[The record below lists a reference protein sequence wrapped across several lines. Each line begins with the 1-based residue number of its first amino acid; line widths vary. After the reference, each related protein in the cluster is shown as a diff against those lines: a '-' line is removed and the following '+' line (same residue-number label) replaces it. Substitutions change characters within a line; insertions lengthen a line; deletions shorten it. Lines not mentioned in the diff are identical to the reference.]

1 MIRVMIVEDEPHAI
15 RRLQRLIE
23 RNADDFQVVAT
34 AFDGRD
40 ALEQMENTECDV
52 VFTDMRMPVM
62 DGVELMQILN
72 QKYPE
77 CMRVVLSG
85 YQDFE
90 YMSSA
95 VRTQAMDY
103 LLKPLEEAALV
114 QLLERIREK
123 YAQTHQTNG
132 SAGDVAILIQEARSM
147 ICARDGESGEQALN
161 RMFGYVKREGWTL
174 REVAVLLTSVV
185 YQLETEN
192 LINGETAGKLREAIS
207 KCSGTNGISQ
217 LQSVFATII
226 CKGEGDRNDP
236 ASRIRRYI
244 DEHYA
249 EHITNQTLASMFGYV
264 PSYISILFKKEYGV
278 SPTDYLMKK
287 RIESAKQL
295 MRMNP
300 DMLIRNVAQKVGFK
314 SQNHFSRCF
323 KTSEGIWPT
332 DYRPD
337 GGKE

>member
-23 RNADDFQVVAT
+23 RNADDFEIVAT

-40 ALEQMENTECDV
+40 ALEKLENLSCDV
-52 VFTDMRMPVM
+52 LFTDMRMPVM
-62 DGVELMQILN
+62 DGIELMGILN
-72 QKYPE
+72 ERYPE
-77 CMRVVLSG
+77 CMRVVVSG

-103 LLKPLEEAALV
+103 LLKPLEEEALIK
-114 QLLERIREK
+114 LLERIREK
-123 YAQTHQTNG
+123 YRRKYRAQAN
-132 SAGDVAILIQEARSM
+132 AEDVAVLITEARRM
-147 ICARDGESGEQALN
+147 ICAHDTEEAEQALK
-161 RMFGYVKREGWTL
+161 RMFSYVRREGWTH
-174 REVAVLLTSVV
+174 REVVLLLSSVV

-192 LINGETAGKLREAIS
+192 LIGEAEAGKLRDSISECTGQNAVAQMEEAFA
-207 KCSGTNGISQ
+207 GILCADS
-217 LQSVFATII
+217 
-226 CKGEGDRNDP
+226 GDRKDP
-236 ASRIRRYI
+236 ASRIRKYI
-244 DEHYA
+244 DENYT
-249 EHITNQTLASMFGYV
+249 EHITNQTLAAMFGYV

-278 SPTDYLMKK
+278 SPTDYLMNK

-295 MRMNP
+295 IRVNP
-300 DMLIRNVAQKVGFK
+300 DMLIRDVALKVGFK

-323 KTSEGIWPT
+323 KASEGVWPT

-337 GGKE
+337 GGRE

>member
-23 RNADDFQVVAT
+23 RNADDFEIVAT
-34 AFDGRD
+34 AFDGQD
-40 ALEQMENTECDV
+40 ALEKLEDMSCDV

-62 DGVELMQILN
+62 DGVELMSILN
-72 QKYPE
+72 ECYPE
-77 CMRVVLSG
+77 CMRVVVSG

-103 LLKPLEEAALV
+103 LLKPLEEEALV

-123 YAQTHQTNG
+123 YRKKYRVQDNAE
-132 SAGDVAILIQEARSM
+132 DVAVLIAEARQM
-147 ICARDGESGEQALN
+147 ICAGSSEDAEQALK
-161 RMFGYVKREGWTL
+161 RMFGYVRREDWTL
-174 REVAVLLTSVV
+174 REVVLLLSGVV
-185 YQLETEN
+185 YQLEREE
-192 LINGETAGKLREAIS
+192 LISGDAAAQLRDSVSA
-207 KCSGTNGISQ
+207 CSGQNALARMEEAFGRIVGNADVEKEDT
-217 LQSVFATII
+217 A
-226 CKGEGDRNDP
+226 R
-236 ASRIRRYI
+236 RIRRYL

-249 EHITNQTLASMFGYV
+249 EHITNQTLASIFGYV

-278 SPTDYLMKK
+278 SPTDYLMAK

-300 DMLIRNVAQKVGFK
+300 DMLIRDVALKVGFK

-323 KTSEGIWPT
+323 KANEGVWPT

-337 GGKE
+337 GGRE